1 MSVGGCPSDT
11 HTHTIPA
18 GENQKKTFC
27 TEFNIFRQRGWRR
40 GRRVGGV
47 GAFSV
52 FFLSLIFT
60 QSEVWTHLE
69 AEQTGAAAKAAR
81 HINASFSFFL
91 SVGKVEIDQCD
102 RVKGIRRRWE
112 VEITCYYPFGK
123 LQQSDISIT
132 HNAFCWVYP
141 LQHAVLLPLC
151 FWHFISAKYVTIL
164 SVSLICM
171 FPCTLQMETWQITL
185 QLLSLCW
192 DRAVLPASSAVTV
205 AQRFFNSH

>member
-1 MSVGGCPSDT
+1 MSVGGCPSD
-11 HTHTIPA
+11 THTIPA

-91 SVGKVEIDQCD
+91 SVGKVEINQCD
-102 RVKGIRRRWE
+102 RVKGIRTRWE

-123 LQQSDISIT
+123 LQQSDINII
-132 HNAFCWVYP
+132 HKAFCWVYP
-141 LQHAVLLPLC
+141 LTSSLFLTLHLC
-151 FWHFISAKYVTIL
+151 QVCHYLVCLFDLY
-164 SVSLICM
+164 VSLHSGNGNLTNH
-171 FPCTLQMETWQITL
+171 FPAAE
-185 QLLSLCW
+185 LLL
-192 DRAVLPASSAVTV
+192 R
-205 AQRFFNSH
+205 